1 MAGALDRFK
10 IGVLIIAAFVAAVL
24 ITIGLGVEVIP
35 AESVAYRAY
44 FDESVQ
50 GLDVGAP
57 VKIRGISIGQVKDV
71 RLAPDRRH
79 VEVRLDLV
87 IEELR
92 RLGIAAGPD
101 AKRLALPT
109 DLRAQ
114 VAALG
119 LSGVKFVDLV
129 FVDERLH
136 PPPELPFPVPD
147 EHIPAVPG
155 TMTRL
160 EAAAVRVAD
169 ALPRAVDEIA
179 RAASRLDRM
188 LEELEQEDVSGK
200 ASQALARTNDV
211 LEDVERT
218 LRGVE
223 RARIG
228 ERSARTLDELER
240 AVVKVNAALDRVDG
254 DDGLV
259 ASATRAADAV
269 GALGRGTS
277 HTARELESTMRGV
290 REAADALRVLAESL
304 ERDPDMLLKGRAKA
318 RSTR

>member
-1 MAGALDRFK
+1 MASALDRFK
-10 IGVLIIAAFVAAVL
+10 IGVLVIVAFVAVVL
-24 ITIGLGVEVIP
+24 ITVGLGVEVIP
-35 AESVAYRAY
+35 AKKVTYRTY

-57 VKIRGISIGQVKDV
+57 VKIRGISIGEVTET

-79 VEVRLDLV
+79 VEVEFELV
-87 IEELR
+87 VDELR

-101 AKRLALPT
+101 QARLDLSP

-114 VAALG
+114 IAALG

-129 FVDERLH
+129 FVDPRVS
-136 PPPELPFPVPD
+136 PAPELPFAVP
-147 EHIPAVPG
+147 EAYVPAVPS
-155 TMTRL
+155 TLARL
-160 EAAAVRVAD
+160 EFAAVRVAD
-169 ALPRAVDEIA
+169 KLPRAIDEL
-179 RAASRLDRM
+179 AATVTRLDGM
-188 LEELEQEDVSGK
+188 LADFERQDVSGK
-200 ASQALARTNDV
+200 TGRALARADEV
-211 LEDVERT
+211 LEDLERT
-218 LRGVE
+218 LRGIE

-240 AVVKVNAALDRVDG
+240 AAAKVNAALDRIDG
-254 DDGLV
+254 EDGLL
-259 ASATRAADAV
+259 ASATRAADAI

-277 HTARELESTMRGV
+277 PTARELESTMRGV